1 LSFTLLHKDSKTAA
15 RAGILETPHG
25 KIETPV
31 FMPVGTV
38 GSVRAITQQDIIK
51 EVKAQIILGNTYHL
65 YIRPGME
72 VMEKAGGLHKFMN
85 FHKPI
90 LTDSG
95 GFQVYSLS
103 PSRKIKH
110 EGVEFTSYLDGSKH
124 FFTPE
129 KVLDIQR
136 VIGSDIMMPLDECTP
151 YPADYSYVKKSIKL
165 THQWLRRSTDYFR
178 SWGDTGQMHFG
189 IVQGG
194 VYGDLREESAKT
206 VVDMDLDGN
215 AIGGLS
221 VGEPAEEM
229 YIMTERVCAHL
240 PENKP
245 RYLMGV
251 GKPENLLESVALG
264 IDMFDCVMPTRNAR
278 NGWLFTR
285 NGIINIINSKWKD
298 DFSPLDPDGTTFVD
312 TYYSKAYLRHL
323 HHSREIL
330 GALIS
335 TIHNLAF
342 YTWLLQEARIHILEG
357 DFAVWKK
364 DMLKKVTNR
373 L

>member
-1 LSFTLLHKDSKTAA
+1 
-15 RAGILETPHG
+15 
-25 KIETPV
+25 
-31 FMPVGTV
+31 MPVGTV
-38 GSVRAITQQDIIK
+38 GAVRAISQQDIVN

-65 YIRPGME
+65 YIRPGMDI
-72 VMEKAGGLHKFMN
+72 MERAGGLHKFMN
-85 FHKPI
+85 IELPI

-95 GFQVYSLS
+95 GYQVYSLS
-103 PSRKIKH
+103 PTRKIKH
-110 EGVEFTSYLDGSKH
+110 DGVEFTSYLDGSKH

-136 VIGSDIMMPLDECTP
+136 TIGSDIMMPLDECTP

-165 THQWLRRSTDYFR
+165 THRWLKRSTDYYK
-178 SWGDTGQMHFG
+178 SWQSPNQQHFG

-194 VYGDLREESAKT
+194 MYGDLREESAKFI
-206 VVDMDLDGN
+206 VDMDLDGN

-221 VGEPAEEM
+221 VGEPAEDM
-229 YIMTERVCAHL
+229 YAMTERVCTYL

-278 NGWLFTR
+278 NGWLFTSE
-285 NGIINIINSKWKD
+285 GIINIVNSKWKD
-298 DFSPLDPDGTTFVD
+298 DFSPIDPNGTAAVD
-312 TYYSKAYLRHL
+312 TYYSRSYLRHL
-323 HHSREIL
+323 HHSKEIL
-330 GALIS
+330 GAMIS

-342 YTWLLQEARIHILEG
+342 YTWLMREARKHIIEG
-357 DFAVWKK
+357 DFASWKK
-364 DMLKKVTNR
+364 DMIKRVTNR

>member
-1 LSFTLLHKDSKTAA
+1 
-15 RAGILETPHG
+15 
-25 KIETPV
+25 
-31 FMPVGTV
+31 MPVGTI
-38 GSVRAITQQDIIK
+38 GSVKAVSQQDLVND
-51 EVKAQIILGNTYHL
+51 VKAQIILGNTYHL
-65 YIRPGME
+65 YIRPGMDT
-72 VMEKAGGLHKFMN
+72 MAKAGGLHKFM
-85 FHKPI
+85 HCDLPI

-103 PSRKIKH
+103 PIRKIRE

-129 KVLDIQR
+129 KVLDIQQT
-136 VIGSDIMMPLDECTP
+136 IGSDIMMPLDECTP
-151 YPADYSYVKKSIKL
+151 YPAERSYVRNSIDL
-165 THQWLRRSTDYFR
+165 THRWLKRSRDHYR
-178 SWGDTGQMHFG
+178 SRPDDAPKQLHFG

-194 VYGDLREESAKT
+194 VYGDLREESAKFI
-206 VVDMDLDGN
+206 VDMDLDGN

-229 YIMTERVCAHL
+229 YAMTERVCVHL
-240 PENKP
+240 PEHKP

-251 GKPENLLESVALG
+251 GTPENLLEAVALG
-264 IDMFDCVMPTRNAR
+264 IDMFDCVMPTRNGR

-285 NGIINIINSKWKD
+285 NGVVNLMNSKWKD
-298 DFSPLDPDGTTFVD
+298 DFSPLDPDGTSYVD
-312 TYYSKAYLRHL
+312 TYYSKAYVRHL

-330 GALIS
+330 GPQIS
-335 TIHNLAF
+335 SIHNLAF
-342 YTWLLQEARIHILEG
+342 YVWLMQEARKHIIEG

-364 DMLKKVTNR
+364 DMVKRVTNR